1 MTKKWYVLRV
11 QSNKEDKVRRSLE
24 EHIRMRGLEHLI
36 PRVMV
41 PSEKVS
47 EIKGGKKRVLERK
60 IYPGYVMA
68 EVEVDEKG
76 QIPSDVWFLIRETPG
91 AGDFIGS
98 DQMPVPMMN
107 YEVDKIL
114 SEAVTKEEEAPK
126 SKIEFSV
133 GDKVRV
139 KDGPFENF
147 DGIVEEVFPASGRV
161 KILLTVF
168 GRPTPVELEYWQVE
182 SI

>member
-1 MTKKWYVLRV
+1 MSKKWYVLRV
-11 QSNKEDKVRRSLE
+11 QSNREDKVRRSLE
-24 EHIRMRGLEHLI
+24 DHVKLKGLEHLI
-36 PRVMV
+36 SRVVV

-47 EIKGGKKRVLERK
+47 VIKGGKKRITERK

-68 EVEVDEKG
+68 EVEVDENG

-98 DQMPVPMMN
+98 EQMPVPMAE
-107 YEVDKIL
+107 YEVEKIL
-114 SEAVTKEEEAPK
+114 SEAVVKEEVPK
-126 SKIEFSV
+126 SRIEFNE

-139 KDGPFENF
+139 KEGPFENF
-147 DGIVEEVFPASGRV
+147 DGIIEEVFPASGRV
-161 KILLTVF
+161 KIILMVF